1 MVDAHRLE
9 AEFDMAVLDRIHHDI
24 ESGIIPAGT
33 GVSINVS
40 GVSIVTQNITDKL
53 LTFAKFL
60 DRYQLVVET
69 TETAL
74 ITHITHASSNL
85 NQLRKAG
92 VVIALDDFG
101 SGYPTFRSLSS
112 MPVDIVKFDISL
124 IQNLEEGGR
133 QGIIVEN
140 LARLIHDAGFQL
152 VAGGIETQATP
163 RSGHGSWL

>member
-60 DRYQLVVET
+60 DRYQLVVEI

-92 VVIALDDFG
+92 FVQDHSMLTAMLAVDNIVAGRTDD
-101 SGYPTFRSLSS
+101 TNLWD
-112 MPVDIVKFDISL
+112 V
-124 IQNLEEGGR
+124 NLEE
-133 QGIIVEN
+133 EYHEEH
-140 LARLIHDAGFQL
+140 APKAADA
-152 VAGGIETQATP
+152 P
-163 RSGHGSWL
+163 